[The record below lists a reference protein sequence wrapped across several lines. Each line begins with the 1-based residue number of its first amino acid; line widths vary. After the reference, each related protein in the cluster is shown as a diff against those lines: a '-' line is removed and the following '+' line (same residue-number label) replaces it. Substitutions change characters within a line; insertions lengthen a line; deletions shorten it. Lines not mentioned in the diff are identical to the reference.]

1 MENEKIPIELLKKSL
16 PNENMDTSLC
26 IDNIQRV
33 LCSFR
38 SKCTS

>member
-16 PNENMDTSLC
+16 PNEKTDTSLY
-26 IDNIQRV
+26 INNIQRV